1 MGEDLSPRWQ
11 RFLDGLGGAT
21 ERRVQAC
28 GDRMVEDVARL
39 AGARRAVEEAWR
51 GAAELFSALDESLG
65 ELHRSA
71 GLSAF
76 EVDVL
81 ALVLGADIDPSFA
94 VALDLLRSQGSSA
107 VVPVV
112 GPVLEVLGV
121 ANVVPAVRTAL
132 RPGSTLTATGLLRV
146 RGEGPLL
153 TRELVLPDRVA
164 AHLLG
169 DREPAVALRPC
180 LITPEPM
187 ELPGG
192 QEVSAAWKAG
202 AVLVWVPGPAGSAG
216 LAMAAGARQG
226 LPVVA
231 VDLSRALDRLDCLD
245 CVDAAILEA
254 VLAGAALLV
263 TGLSPDEA
271 PSAVHRL
278 ATCGVPVAV
287 VAEGAWDP
295 AWASWLPPVVPA
307 PRLSSDVRSDL
318 WAAQRSLETAD
329 APGWAD
335 LVALRV
341 TPEEIREVAELARL
355 EGDTTT
361 RGLLTAARRLGDQ
374 AGTMGRDDVT
384 LDDLVLPPDTRAG
397 LEEMIRWG
405 RHRDAVLAQGP
416 LMGKGRGRG
425 VAALFAGGSGTG
437 KTMAAQA
444 VAGSL
449 GLDLYQVDLASVV
462 DKYIGEAEKRLAQI
476 FATAERLNCVLFFDE
491 ADSLFGSRS
500 AVQDA
505 HDRYANLEVSYL
517 LQRLEQFDGLVVLAT
532 NLRGNLDP
540 AFTRRL
546 HFILHFP
553 EPDEAGRAALWQGHV
568 RHLAALDP
576 DDPVDLAALA
586 AVEDLTGGIIR
597 NAVLSAAF
605 AAYDD
610 GDGTVGQRHLMA
622 AVHRELRK
630 MGRRATSVI
639 PARRDAQV
647 GRQAAGFS
655 PSA

>member
-11 RFLDGLGGAT
+11 RFLDGLAGAT

-28 GDRMVEDVARL
+28 GERMLDEVTRL
-39 AGARRAVEEAWR
+39 VGARQAVEQAWLTAT
-51 GAAELFSALDESLG
+51 GLFAALDGALG

-76 EVDVL
+76 EVDVV
-81 ALVLGADIDPSFA
+81 AVALGADLDPSFA
-94 VALDLLRSQGSSA
+94 VALDLLRSQGGS
-107 VVPVV
+107 VGVPSV
-112 GPVLEVLGV
+112 GAVLEVLGV
-121 ANVVPAVRTAL
+121 ANVVPAVRAAL
-132 RPGSTLTATGLLRV
+132 RPGSTLSVTGLLRV
-146 RGEGPLL
+146 RGEGPFLA
-153 TRELVLPDRVA
+153 RELVLSDRVA

-169 DREPAVALRPC
+169 DQEPAAALRPG
-180 LITPEPM
+180 LLAPWPM
-187 ELPGG
+187 ELPGA
-192 QEVSAAWKAG
+192 ETVSEAWRAG
-202 AVLVWVPGPAGSAG
+202 ANLVWVHGPAGSAG
-216 LAMAAGARQG
+216 LAMAAGARAG
-226 LPVVA
+226 SPVVA
-231 VDLSRALDRLDCLD
+231 VDVSRVEEGL
-245 CVDAAILEA
+245 DAAILEA

-263 TGLSPDEA
+263 TGLSAEDA

-278 ATCGVPVAV
+278 AACRLPVAV
-287 VAEGAWDP
+287 IAETAWDP
-295 AWASWLPPVVPA
+295 TWASWLPPVVSA
-307 PRLSSDVRSDL
+307 PRLSPEARGDL
-318 WAAQRSLETAD
+318 WAAQGVSDLVPPAV
-329 APGWAD
+329 GWPD
-335 LVALRV
+335 LVALKV
-341 TPEEIREVAELARL
+341 TPEEIRQVAALARI
-355 EGDTTT
+355 EGDTSTG
-361 RGLLTAARRLGDQ
+361 GLLQTARRLGHQ
-374 AGTMGRDDVT
+374 AGTMQRVDVT

-405 RHRDAVLAQGP
+405 RHRDTVLAQGP

-505 HDRYANLEVSYL
+505 RDRYANLEVSYL

-532 NLRGNLDP
+532 NLRGNLDS

-546 HFILHFP
+546 HFVLHFP
-553 EPDEAGRAALWQGHV
+553 EPDEAGRAALWQSHV
-568 RHLAALDP
+568 RHLAALDAG
-576 DDPVDLAALA
+576 DPVDIAALA
-586 AVEDLTGGIIR
+586 AVEELSGGIIR

-605 AAYDD
+605 AAHDD
-610 GDGTVGQRHLMA
+610 GDGKVGHRHLMA

-647 GRQAAGFS
+647 GRQVAGVS
-655 PSA
+655 PPG

>member
-1 MGEDLSPRWQ
+1 MGEHFSPRWQ
-11 RFLDGLGGAT
+11 RFLDGLAGAT

-28 GDRMVEDVARL
+28 GDRMVDEVTRL
-39 AGARRAVEEAWR
+39 IGARRAVEGAWL
-51 GAAELFSALDESLG
+51 AAPELFAALDAALD

-81 ALVLGADIDPSFA
+81 AVVLGADIDPSFA
-94 VALDLLRSQGSSA
+94 VALDLLRPQGGSA
-107 VVPVV
+107 GVPLIA
-112 GPVLEVLGV
+112 PVLEVLGV
-121 ANVVPAVRTAL
+121 ANVVPAVRAAL
-132 RPGSTLTATGLLRV
+132 RPGSTLAATGLARV

-153 TRELVLPDRVA
+153 ARELVIPDRVA

-169 DREPAVALRPC
+169 DHEPAAALKPA
-180 LITPEPM
+180 LITPSPM

-192 QEVSAAWKAG
+192 QEVSAAWEAG
-202 AVLVWVPGPAGSAG
+202 ASLVWVPGPAGSAG
-216 LAMAAGARQG
+216 LAMAAGARKG

-231 VDLSRALDRLDCLD
+231 VDVSRAPDCL
-245 CVDAAILEA
+245 DAAILEA
-254 VLAGAALLV
+254 VLAGGALLV
-263 TGLSPDEA
+263 TGLSTEEA

-287 VAEGAWDP
+287 IAETTWDP

-307 PRLSSDVRSDL
+307 PRLSSEIRSEL
-318 WAAQRSLETAD
+318 WAAQRSIERVD

-341 TPEEIREVAELARL
+341 TPEEIREVAALARL
-355 EGDTTT
+355 EGDPTT

-374 AGTMGRDDVT
+374 AGTMRRDDVT

-491 ADSLFGSRS
+491 ADALFGSRS

-505 HDRYANLEVSYL
+505 RDRYANLEVSYL

-568 RHLAALDP
+568 RHLAALDAG
-576 DDPVDLAALA
+576 DPVDVAALA
-586 AVEDLTGGIIR
+586 AVEELTGGIIR

-605 AAYDD
+605 AAHDD
-610 GDGTVGQRHLMA
+610 GDGKVGHRHLMA

-639 PARRDAQV
+639 PARRDAQI
-647 GRQAAGFS
+647 GRQVAGVS
-655 PSA
+655 PPG